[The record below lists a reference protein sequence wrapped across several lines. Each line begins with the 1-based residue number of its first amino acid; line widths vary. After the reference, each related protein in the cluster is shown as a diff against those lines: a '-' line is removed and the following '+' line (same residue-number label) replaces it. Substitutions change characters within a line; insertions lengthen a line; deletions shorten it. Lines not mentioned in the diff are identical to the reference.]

1 MKGYDSNRPEAP
13 RGARVAFGIIMI
25 LVYIGVGL
33 LFILNFFDTID
44 KTISIMI
51 GALLCIYGLWRAVRL
66 YKGWN

>member
-44 KTISIMI
+44 KTVSIMI